1 MIMALECKQAPENF
15 SHTTPSSKPG
25 KKKPVLQVVSYEFL
39 NTEFMFSF
47 PDEAWYTLNTNIKD
61 H

>member
-1 MIMALECKQAPENF
+1 MIKALEWKQAPENF

-25 KKKPVLQVVSYEFL
+25 KKKPLQVVSYEFL
-39 NTEFMFSF
+39 NKEFMFSF
-47 PDEAWYTLNTNIKD
+47 LDEAWYTLNTNIKD

>member
-1 MIMALECKQAPENF
+1 MAPEWKQALENF
-15 SHTTPSSKPG
+15 SRTTPSSKPG
-25 KKKPVLQVVSYEFL
+25 KKQLVMQVVSYEFL

-47 PDEAWYTLNTNIKD
+47 PEEAWYTLNTNLKD